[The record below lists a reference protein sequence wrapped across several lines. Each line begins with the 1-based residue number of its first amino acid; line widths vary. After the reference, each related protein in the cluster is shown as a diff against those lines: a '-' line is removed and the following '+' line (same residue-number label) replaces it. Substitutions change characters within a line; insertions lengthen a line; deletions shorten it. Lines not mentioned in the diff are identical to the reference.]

1 MALLRQSRLG
11 RCFAKL
17 AALCLSTCVAVA
29 EPTER
34 WIDQRQVGPFAVAA
48 TFDLSQYE
56 PMLAEL
62 PALERELRRVM
73 ATRPCAAP
81 ITVMLAADEPQH
93 RAVLEARFP
102 GLPYRRALYV
112 KQGAQAVVFAYRQ
125 PELAVDLRHECTHAL
140 LHADLAMLP
149 LWLDE
154 GLAEYFEPCEGERA
168 FGHPHAVALRREL
181 SLGRV
186 HSVAQLEANT
196 KLEELSAE
204 EYRSA
209 WAWTHFMLHGPP
221 EASEAL
227 WGFIAAIRKGEPPGR
242 MSARLA
248 TRVPDLNGRFAR
260 HFRYWP
266 QANGPQTNGHPT
278 HTASEVGRV
287 R

>member
-11 RCFAKL
+11 RCVVLL
-17 AALCLSTCVAVA
+17 AAWGAALGALAA
-29 EPTER
+29 EPAGR
-34 WIDQRQVGPFAVAA
+34 WIDQRQVGPFAIAA
-48 TFDLSQYE
+48 EFDLSQYE

-62 PALERELRRVM
+62 PALEREIRRVL
-73 ATRPCAAP
+73 ATRPCNAP
-81 ITVMLAADEPQH
+81 VTVMLAADEDQH
-93 RAVLEARFP
+93 RAVLAARFP

-112 KQGAQAVVFAYRQ
+112 KQGAAAVVFAYRQ

-154 GLAEYFEPCEGERA
+154 GLAEYFEPQETDRA
-168 FGHPHAVALRREL
+168 FGHPHAAAICREL

-196 KLEELSAE
+196 KLEEMSAE

-227 WGFIAAIRKGEPPGR
+227 WGFIASIRRGEPPGR
-242 MSARLA
+242 LSARLA
-248 TRVPDLNGRFAR
+248 SRVPDLQGRFAR

-266 QANGPQTNGHPT
+266 QSQ
-278 HTASEVGRV
+278 TASERV
-287 R
+287 QLR